1 MGFRETQYG
10 MAVIVRQGL
19 RDQVYDRLHEM
30 IENSRFLPGARLNVE
45 QLTAELGVSRTPIWQ
60 AVGRLEQEG
69 LLRSVP
75 NKGVYM
81 VELSPAQALDIYSV
95 REVLECMAADL
106 AAARIDDGALAAMEE
121 NLASQRAVVEA
132 RDLVAYS
139 KLDFDFHATVYK
151 ASGNEFLVEILSDIK
166 KKMRPMVNHMTSVLE
181 DLYHDHVAMVDA
193 LKRHDARGAIEGFR
207 THNERMKALI
217 LDAVGETQ
225 QEREQAAVAVKS

>member
-1 MGFRETQYG
+1 
-10 MAVIVRQGL
+10 MAVIARQGL

-60 AVGRLEQEG
+60 AIGRLEQEG

-81 VELSPAQALDIYSV
+81 AELSPEQALDVYSV
-95 REVLECMAADL
+95 REVLECMAAEL
-106 AAARIDDGALAAMEE
+106 AAGRIDDGTLAAMEE

-139 KLDFDFHATVYK
+139 KLDYDFHASVYG
-151 ASGNEFLVEILSDIK
+151 ASGNDFLVEILSDIK

-181 DLYHDHVAMVDA
+181 DLYQDHVAIVHALTRRDA
-193 LKRHDARGAIEGFR
+193 QGAIEGFR

-217 LDAVGETQ
+217 REAIGEMQ
-225 QEREQAAVAVKS
+225 RARERAAVAAKG